1 MHRDDYSTTSTFSV
15 KGREFFERTV
25 DRQHFKKDHPRIL
38 IVRNVLN
45 LKHSKCTGNIL
56 GSYSKLKMLKASRI
70 HEWVA
75 GFYHS
80 IHVGVHGDSIG
91 SECVAGSVVE
101 VPRSES
107 LSRIFEM
114 LRKHVH
120 QLTDSARLFDAKIPA
135 KNTKLM
141 ITFPSIEV
149 CARGELVP

>member
-1 MHRDDYSTTSTFSV
+1 
-15 KGREFFERTV
+15 
-25 DRQHFKKDHPRIL
+25 
-38 IVRNVLN
+38 
-45 LKHSKCTGNIL
+45 
-56 GSYSKLKMLKASRI
+56 MLKASRI

-135 KNTKLM
+135 KIHETHDIKYPR
-141 ITFPSIEV
+141 IG
-149 CARGELVP
+149 RGLCKRGKCTVVGLFRGRIGRVRCGRKSGLLVQLVLA